1 MKTITIGLIGNPN
14 SGKTT
19 LFNHLT
25 GSRQTV
31 GNWPG
36 VTVERKIGSFKQQDT
51 QVEVVDLPGTYSLTS
66 LSLSGAIDEQIA
78 CNFILSSQA
87 DIIVNVIDA
96 ANIERN
102 LYLTTQLL
110 AMQVPLI
117 IALNMMDT
125 AKQQRITID
134 TQLLAQRLGCPV
146 IALTSTKGI
155 GIQEL
160 KESIINYQK
169 PKVPLL
175 DPIPYPEL
183 IKTNVEKIIALL
195 TDTTHFSSS
204 INYHYLALSLL
215 EADHYALQQVE
226 PPIKAQIATLRE
238 QIKATADDPDIL
250 IADARYGFIHQLTL
264 EAVDKDLQA
273 KRSIT
278 TRIDHIVL
286 HRILGIPIFL
296 SIMYFMFAFAINIG
310 GAFQDF
316 FDITTDTLFIQGLGQ
331 FLNSVGSPS
340 WLTAII
346 ANGVGKGINTTATFI
361 PIIGAMFLF
370 LSFLEGSGYMARA
383 AFVMDRLM
391 RAMGLPGKSFVPL
404 IVGFGCNVP
413 AIMATRTLES
423 ERDRILTI
431 MMSPFMSCGARL
443 TIFAVFAA
451 AFFAQGSANIVFSL
465 YLTGIVIALLT
476 GLILRKT
483 ILQGAPEPFVM
494 ELPLYHLPTA
504 KTLYIQTWTRL
515 KSFITNAGK
524 IIIPICVIIGVLN
537 SLTISGHLMTDD
549 ANEYSLLATL
559 GQWLAPL
566 FSPLGL
572 TPDNWPATV
581 ALLTGTLAKEVV
593 VATLNT
599 LYSQMGHLNTVA
611 DANTSFSIL
620 ANLFRAVMTIP
631 TNLKA
636 IPQAFSNPILATIKE
651 QTLSSGAFGVMHQHF
666 SSKASAFAYLL
677 FILLYIPCVSTTAV
691 IARELNKNWAIF
703 SVIWS
708 AGLAYSVATLFYQS
722 ATFAQHPIIS
732 TSWII
737 SILSS
742 FLIICVA
749 MRVYAQ
755 KHLFKSPFKEGTI

>member
-1 MKTITIGLIGNPN
+1 MRAITVGLIGNPN

-36 VTVERKIGSFKQQDT
+36 VTVERKAGSFKYHHT
-51 QVEVVDLPGTYSLTS
+51 QIDVVDLPGIYSLTS
-66 LSLSGAIDEQIA
+66 LSHNGAIDEQIA
-78 CNFILSSQA
+78 CHFILSAQA

-96 ANIERN
+96 ANLERN

-134 TQLLAQRLGCPV
+134 TQRLAQRLGCPV

-155 GIQEL
+155 GITEL
-160 KESIINYQK
+160 KACIANYQK
-169 PKVPLL
+169 PDTLPA
-175 DPIPYPEL
+175 DPIPYPEI
-183 IKTNVEKIIALL
+183 IKTHIETLTALL
-195 TDTTHFSSS
+195 VQTASAHAL
-204 INYHYLALSLL
+204 NPHYLALSLL
-215 EADHYALQQVE
+215 ETDQYAQQQVGTD
-226 PPIKAQIATLRE
+226 ITTQAATLSQ
-238 QIKATADDPDIL
+238 QIKAATDDPDIL
-250 IADARYGFIHQLTL
+250 IADARYGFIHQLAQEVL
-264 EAVDKDLQA
+264 NKDTQHQ
-273 KRSIT
+273 RSIT
-278 TRIDHIVL
+278 ARLDQIIL

-296 SIMYFMFAFAINIG
+296 GVMYLMFAFAINIG

-316 FDITTDTLFIQGLGQ
+316 FDITTDTLFIQGVSQ
-331 FLNSVGSPS
+331 WLNSLAAPQ

-346 ANGVGKGINTTATFI
+346 ANGIGKGINTTATFI

-465 YLTGIVIALLT
+465 YLTGIIIALLT

-483 ILQGAPEPFVM
+483 ILRGTPEPFVM
-494 ELPLYHLPTA
+494 ELPLYHLPTF
-504 KTLYIQTWTRL
+504 KTLYIQTWSRL
-515 KSFITNAGK
+515 KSFILNAGK
-524 IIIPICVIIGVLN
+524 IIIPICIIIGVLN
-537 SLTISGHLMTDD
+537 SLTLTGHLITDD
-549 ANEYSLLATL
+549 VHEYSILATI
-559 GQWLAPL
+559 GQWLTPIFA
-566 FSPLGL
+566 PLGL
-572 TPDNWPATV
+572 TSDNWPATV

-599 LYSQMGHLNTVA
+599 LYSQMGHIHAVPDSDTG
-611 DANTSFSIL
+611 FSVL
-620 ANLFRAVMTIP
+620 TNLSHAVMTIP
-631 TNLKA
+631 TNLQA
-636 IPQAFSNPILATIKE
+636 IPQAFSNPILATIKD
-651 QTLSSGAFGVMHQHF
+651 QNLSSSALGIMHQHF
-666 SSKASAFAYLL
+666 NGKASAYAYLL

-691 IARELNKNWAIF
+691 IARELNKNWALF
-703 SVIWS
+703 SVVWS
-708 AGLAYSVATLFYQS
+708 AGLAYSVATLFYQL
-722 ATFAQHPIIS
+722 ATVQEHPY
-732 TSWII
+732 TALSWII
-737 SILSS
+737 SILLS
-742 FLIICVA
+742 LVIICIA
-749 MRVYAQ
+749 MRIYAQ
-755 KHLFKSPFKEGTI
+755 KYLFKTSFQEGAI